1 MFNNRIVTA
10 QKELL
15 TSIFN
20 QFGKNYNDYKRI
32 VDKYNSIFKL
42 LAAWMLARDSDEF
55 AINDVVNHLSEY
67 IKRKKLSPENIKV
80 SKSKDDKSIYE
91 VTINENSYDDLMKF
105 IEFVHGEFPIV
116 KQQENLKQIDTDRTP
131 VLTGDGIK
139 IFKVDQAQDSKQLA
153 ADTSWCIAYPGA
165 NNLWQSYRSNRASTF
180 YIVWDENPPN
190 PNQRKVA
197 LDFNNRGSEITDIP
211 NRTGQVLS
219 NDISFEYEG
228 KTVRG
233 KDIPT
238 YLAYLKSKNVDID
251 AKTINTETGKEEK
264 ILQNKPLTQE
274 EILATGLCNIIT
286 SYYHLIPTTVE
297 DIKTWATGK
306 FVLKAPS
313 SFGFI
318 KEESKG
324 EFKLYEKGYGVGGKL
339 LIPEEKISERK
350 HWSDEIVN
358 PDATHFE
365 NLYSSITLES
375 DEFKTYLTKFIGM
388 GWKLPNDIF
397 EYLFNTPGGESELV
411 LYVNTGIELPK
422 EQVEKIQTK
431 KQLFNSYVKQQLTAF
446 SLGHNEGEII
456 KYLDPDKKD
465 DRDRVI
471 YAISQGGDPL
481 KLPKVWIEKVPQI
494 GLVAADELDDLNLTD
509 PLAIKLAIAKGLLN
523 VYQKYPTLENT
534 RIFLQIPEAIETLRA
549 EALANDFPEK
559 ILNSPAKLITYRS
572 RLRVIPNEFKDLP
585 EFSIY
590 KNLNRLMSMGQ
601 QGYNK
606 ELINNNINLS
616 NEDDLQTAMFYVLN
630 YNISD
635 YLAQD
640 KRFWDYFFE
649 NIDRFQS
656 GAFRRINL
664 EVRDLPLGFDDGE
677 DDEIYYPYKESPEYQ
692 KDHIEKI
699 VKYIPAKFLSDPS
712 IEENVKKYIGEGET
726 YISKLISNKDFDKA
740 AQYVNSFDDIPK
752 MQLSYLFDIKNP
764 IIEKL
769 IDENFI
775 HQIRHLGQYDVK
787 IVTNL
792 IEWYPK
798 IRQYITYNILF
809 NLIQKNARYG
819 YIMEQKLIP
828 VLLEFYP
835 DFFKENVERLKL
847 SDEIKN
853 MIRQKLSLQTPE
865 EPTIASLNIIVKI
878 ARTLDTKKKYNLA
891 DKFTKILGKYNVQ

>member
-1 MFNNRIVTA
+1 
-10 QKELL
+10 
-15 TSIFN
+15 
-20 QFGKNYNDYKRI
+20 
-32 VDKYNSIFKL
+32 
-42 LAAWMLARDSDEF
+42 
-55 AINDVVNHLSEY
+55 
-67 IKRKKLSPENIKV
+67 
-80 SKSKDDKSIYE
+80 
-91 VTINENSYDDLMKF
+91 
-105 IEFVHGEFPIV
+105 
-116 KQQENLKQIDTDRTP
+116 
-131 VLTGDGIK
+131 
-139 IFKVDQAQDSKQLA
+139 
-153 ADTSWCIAYPGA
+153 
-165 NNLWQSYRSNRASTF
+165 
-180 YIVWDENPPN
+180 
-190 PNQRKVA
+190 
-197 LDFNNRGSEITDIP
+197 
-211 NRTGQVLS
+211 
-219 NDISFEYEG
+219 
-228 KTVRG
+228 
-233 KDIPT
+233 
-238 YLAYLKSKNVDID
+238 
-251 AKTINTETGKEEK
+251 
-264 ILQNKPLTQE
+264 
-274 EILATGLCNIIT
+274 
-286 SYYHLIPTTVE
+286 
-297 DIKTWATGK
+297 
-306 FVLKAPS
+306 
-313 SFGFI
+313 
-318 KEESKG
+318 
-324 EFKLYEKGYGVGGKL
+324 
-339 LIPEEKISERK
+339 
-350 HWSDEIVN
+350 
-358 PDATHFE
+358 
-365 NLYSSITLES
+365 
-375 DEFKTYLTKFIGM
+375 
-388 GWKLPNDIF
+388 
-397 EYLFNTPGGESELV
+397 
-411 LYVNTGIELPK
+411 
-422 EQVEKIQTK
+422 
-431 KQLFNSYVKQQLTAF
+431 
-446 SLGHNEGEII
+446 
-456 KYLDPDKKD
+456 
-465 DRDRVI
+465 
-471 YAISQGGDPL
+471 
-481 KLPKVWIEKVPQI
+481 
-494 GLVAADELDDLNLTD
+494 
-509 PLAIKLAIAKGLLN
+509 
-523 VYQKYPTLENT
+523 
-534 RIFLQIPEAIETLRA
+534 
-549 EALANDFPEK
+549 
-559 ILNSPAKLITYRS
+559 
-572 RLRVIPNEFKDLP
+572 
-585 EFSIY
+585 
-590 KNLNRLMSMGQ
+590 MSMGQ

-616 NEDDLQTAMFYVLN
+616 NEDDLQTTMFYVLN
-630 YNISD
+630 YNMSD
-635 YLAQD
+635 YLARD

-677 DDEIYYPYKESPEYQ
+677 DDEIYYPYKESPENQ